1 MRIADVVFAKDPLK
15 APWGPHFGNNW
26 FGQKLTHL
34 SSLRLLQ
41 TFLPIH
47 AGVGSGLKRDP
58 LKINWNLSK

>member
-1 MRIADVVFAKDPLK
+1 MRIADVVFAKDPLEP
-15 APWGPHFGNNW
+15 PWGPHFENNW

-34 SSLRLLQ
+34 SSLRLLP

-47 AGVGSGLKRDP
+47 AGVGSGLKRDA